1 MKGKQPQRSG
11 RSSRVPSSSMKRLRP
26 APRMVI
32 ERIELFDL
40 SQTDAAM
47 RVCIGSINGRRSVL
61 VRWAPH
67 DVNWRAL
74 RKGAAW
80 SVGRSVATTA
90 ADVLAFAKQATEA
103 GVDER
108 QSHAISSALIQVR
121 SSVEEE
127 AKIDASWLSEVRRLE
142 VYRAPSRRVRPA
154 PATRVSVARAQAIR
168 CTNDRTSGQ
177 TTYEYVLQLDLCNA
191 EAESTA
197 DTTTR
202 AFVTWA
208 AAAGWEGLSEAV
220 RAVAGRHV
228 DLRAGHDEDA
238 AFDLARDLL
247 AAGLPPR
254 ALPGLVAELR
264 EAFGAL
270 LEGRCYAAVPPY
282 AEMLRRVSRYECQPP
297 APLPTWGG
305 KPMNVY
311 AGVTYMH
318 PLGGNG
324 TKGHLLERQALAFGL
339 DSIRFSKGSF
349 VASDRHGK
357 SVNFRWSRS
366 PISSSV
372 ALALCTHKEGTRACL
387 ARHDVPVPEG
397 RLFANGE
404 FAAALE
410 FADTIGYPVVCKPAA
425 GVRGIGVVANIQNAD
440 ELRDAFGLFS
450 ASHLADDDFIVEKH
464 IKGGD
469 YRIIVIEG
477 EVVAAILREP
487 ASVVGDGHSNVA
499 ELIMRKNVVRRMNPH
514 LWPRPVKYGEAMR
527 YQLKRAGLGLES
539 VPAKGR
545 LVLLSNTASLSQGGD
560 SIDVLDEMH
569 PSIKASAVAAV
580 DAVPGLRYCGVDYLI
595 EDHTRPIGEQEAGI
609 CELNAHAALGNCE
622 YPMFGTP
629 REVAEAFFLKTA
641 ERSGLAVAERPAK
654 RLCLR
659 LDVRGK
665 VTGVGFRAWLK
676 RYADRFG
683 VTGIVRNVG
692 KRRVEAVVCGPTDP
706 VTAIAAA
713 AVLGPRRALPTSVR
727 TTQMPLQGFEGFEI
741 KPTGTADERSVVA
754 R

>member
-1 MKGKQPQRSG
+1 MADDAFAAAT
-11 RSSRVPSSSMKRLRP
+11 RV
-26 APRMVI
+26 VT
-32 ERIELFDL
+32 ERIELFEL
-40 SQTDAAM
+40 GRLDAAM
-47 RVCIGSINGRRSVL
+47 RVRIVADGQPSKVV
-61 VRWAPH
+61 VRWAH
-67 DVNWRAL
+67 DVVWEAL
-74 RKGAAW
+74 CAGAAW
-80 SVGRSVATTA
+80 CVGRSVALTA
-90 ADVLAFAKQATEA
+90 ADLLQFAEQATAA
-103 GVDER
+103 GVDPR
-108 QSHAISSALIQVR
+108 QSQALAGALIQIRAGVAE
-121 SSVEEE
+121 SVD
-127 AKIDASWLSEVRRLE
+127 IDASWLSGVRRLE
-142 VYRAPSRRVRPA
+142 VFRALPVQLRRA
-154 PATRVSVARAQAIR
+154 EATPVSVERAQAIR
-168 CTNDRTSGQ
+168 CTNDRRSGQ
-177 TTYEYVLQLDLCNA
+177 PSYEYVLQLDLCRV
-191 EAESTA
+191 A
-197 DTTTR
+197 DDSVTDDSVAADAAR
-202 AFVTWA
+202 AVVTWA
-208 AAAGWEGLSEAV
+208 ADAGWDGLSDAV
-220 RAVAGRHV
+220 RTILGSQV
-228 DLRAGHDEDA
+228 DLVPGRGEDA

-247 AAGLPPR
+247 GAGLPPR
-254 ALPGLVAELR
+254 ALPALVMELGD
-264 EAFGAL
+264 AFGAL
-270 LEGRCYAAVPPY
+270 LDGRRHASVPPY
-282 AEMLRRVSRYECQPP
+282 SEMLRRVSRYECHPP

-305 KPMNVY
+305 KPMNVFE
-311 AGVTYMH
+311 GVTYMH

-349 VASDRHGK
+349 IASDRHGK

-387 ARHDVPVPEG
+387 ARHGVPVPEG
-397 RLFANGE
+397 RLFANGD

-410 FADTIGYPVVCKPAA
+410 FADTIGYPVVCKPAS
-425 GVRGIGVVANIQNAD
+425 GVRGIGVVANIQNTD

-527 YQLKRAGLGLES
+527 YQLKRAGLRLES
-539 VPAKGR
+539 VPAQGQ

-569 PSIKASAVAAV
+569 PSIKDSAVAAV
-580 DAVPGLRYCGVDYLI
+580 NAVPGLRYCGVDYLI
-595 EDHTRPIGEQEAGI
+595 EDHTRAIGEQEAGI

-641 ERSGLAVAERPAK
+641 ERSGLAVAERPAEQ
-654 RLCLR
+654 LCLR

-665 VTGVGFRAWLK
+665 VTGVGYRAWLK

-683 VTGIVRNVG
+683 VTGLVRNVS
-692 KRRVEAVVCGPTDP
+692 KRRVEAIVCGPTDP

-713 AVLGPRRALPTSVR
+713 AVLGPRSALPTSVR
-727 TTQMPLQGFEGFEI
+727 TTQMPLQGIEGFEI
-741 KPTGTADERSVVA
+741 APTATAHERGVA
-754 R
+754 AR